1 MYKSICKN
9 PKILPLTLFDHIFDC
24 GVFEMYKQDDD
35 TYK

>member
-24 GVFEMYKQDDD
+24 GVIEMYKQDDD